1 MLKGSK
7 MGSDGFRIISTSSIA
22 HKRCGDWQAEGIL
35 EDLNWTRREW
45 DKDRNYA
52 ETKFENILFSRALN
66 NFHRQEQGE
75 GDGGLRDLRSVSL
88 HPGVVDT
95 PFFENM
101 SFVNSWYTPLIRPIW
116 WYFTKTESDGA
127 QTSLDLA
134 VRPWGR
140 LEKGAYHKDCAVA
153 QARTDAGDEVL
164 IKGLW
169 NKTIDLF
176 AERNVE
182 LKSFKKL
189 D

>member
-1 MLKGSK
+1 M
-7 MGSDGFRIISTSSIA
+7 
-22 HKRCGDWQAEGIL
+22 
-35 EDLNWTRREW
+35 
-45 DKDRNYA
+45 
-52 ETKFENILFSRALN
+52 
-66 NFHRQEQGE
+66 
-75 GDGGLRDLRSVSL
+75 RSVSL

-95 PFFENM
+95 PFFANHSVM
-101 SFVNSWYTPLIRPIW
+101 NSWYTHLIRPFW

-127 QTSLDLA
+127 QTTLDLA
-134 VRPWGR
+134 VKPWGR

-153 QARTDAGDEVL
+153 EARKDAGDKVL

-176 AERNVE
+176 AERNIE